1 MKIIRLI
8 HFMQYPTMLL
18 RLIFGGFL
26 ELFMRF
32 ARTFT
37 TVAAIAATTIA
48 SAQAQSLTEAQAR
61 AAIAP
66 FYEALNVAPGKDAAA
81 LVLQATGD
89 GWLSCQG
96 SKDECKPREAV
107 AKTVAG
113 IGKGVP
119 DLKWEIK
126 EVIVKGNQVVVRGE
140 GSGTPAGD
148 FMGVPHTGKGFS
160 ILAIDI
166 HTIENGKMVGKTYH
180 VEDWMGATRQ
190 LRTTAK

>member
-1 MKIIRLI
+1 MKNIRLVNYK
-8 HFMQYPTMLL
+8 QYPTMQLHQLL
-18 RLIFGGFL
+18 VFV
-26 ELFMRF
+26 ELFMKF
-32 ARTFT
+32 AHTLA
-37 TVAAIAATTIA
+37 TVATLAATTMVC
-48 SAQAQSLTEAQAR
+48 AQAQSLTEAQAR

-66 FYEALNVAPGKDAAA
+66 FYEALNVMPGKDAAA
-81 LVLQATGD
+81 LVLQATGE

-107 AKTVAG
+107 AKTIAG

-148 FMGVPHTGKGFS
+148 FMGVPHSGKSFT
-160 ILAIDI
+160 ILAIDV

-190 LRTTAK
+190 LRAK

>member
-1 MKIIRLI
+1 
-8 HFMQYPTMLL
+8 MLL
-18 RLIFGGFL
+18 HQILVFL
-26 ELFMRF
+26 ELFMKF
-32 ARTFT
+32 AHTLA
-37 TVAAIAATTIA
+37 TVATLAATTMVC
-48 SAQAQSLTEAQAR
+48 AQAQSLTEAQAR

-66 FYEALNVAPGKDAAA
+66 FYEALNVMPGKDAAA
-81 LVLQATGD
+81 LVLQATGE

-107 AKTVAG
+107 AKTIAG

-148 FMGVPHTGKGFS
+148 FMGVPHSGKSFT
-160 ILAIDI
+160 ILAIDV

-190 LRTTAK
+190 LRATAK